1 MTTYTIDLN
10 RVHSLY
16 ELHDHLEEVLPLPDY
31 YGRNM
36 DALWDPLHCWF
47 ESPDEVT
54 IEVLGMDRISKGME
68 VPVSRL
74 KSVLDDLQNEDG
86 IHVIYRWTTGALSM
100 GRRPGQLV
108 KKVFLTS

>member
-1 MTTYTIDLN
+1 MTTCTIDLN

-36 DALWDPLHCWF
+36 DALWDSLHCWF
-47 ESPDEVT
+47 EFPDEVT

-86 IHVIYRWTTGALSM
+86 IHVIYR
-100 GRRPGQLV
+100 
-108 KKVFLTS
+108 